1 MIDLV
6 PPAESAGLLLA
17 ILQGSGFD
25 VAAVRGSGD
34 GSVVRALGVHGE
46 EILRLR
52 HLCDRW
58 APGTRVCL
66 PAA

>member
-6 PPAESAGLLLA
+6 PPGDSAGLLLA

-25 VAAVRGSGD
+25 VAALRSAAGGEVL
-34 GSVVRALGVHGE
+34 RALGVHGE
-46 EILRLR
+46 DVVRLR
-52 HLCDRW
+52 RLCDRW